1 MWVLPVSAR
10 DTLLGWHGSFV
21 GKKHRK
27 AWMAAPLLFWTVW
40 KERTRIAFVNKDI
53 SIQMMKFSLTEN
65 FSIVHG
71 YDGSSFQQHYI
82 NQDFGKSFSFSK
94 AHKYRL
100 QCYYT
105 EPGVLNDK
113 FNVSRYWKFHKY
125 RQPNQ
130 WLQAWLRREIQALI
144 QEEDVD
150 IIVHHILGVLD
161 SVIKRTEQKGQTIT
175 PERKQE
181 EFKASVSDAARPF
194 LTGRTDRFV
203 NEVELF
209 LASGLNIEAY
219 DEVYLQQLGW
229 TNPMATTEG
238 VEEQN
243 GHTHVVPYLYL
254 FDYDSD
260 GTD

>member
-1 MWVLPVSAR
+1 M
-10 DTLLGWHGSFV
+10 
-21 GKKHRK
+21 
-27 AWMAAPLLFWTVW
+27 
-40 KERTRIAFVNKDI
+40 
-53 SIQMMKFSLTEN
+53 SL
-65 FSIVHG
+65 
-71 YDGSSFQQHYI
+71 
-82 NQDFGKSFSFSK
+82 
-94 AHKYRL
+94 
-100 QCYYT
+100 C
-105 EPGVLNDK
+105 
-113 FNVSRYWKFHKY
+113 
-125 RQPNQ
+125 
-130 WLQAWLRREIQALI
+130 ALI
-144 QEEDVD
+144 
-150 IIVHHILGVLD
+150 IIFSMFGMHELTPTLNC
-161 SVIKRTEQKGQTIT
+161 SRTEQKGQTIT

>member
-10 DTLLGWHGSFV
+10 DTLLDECCQS
-21 GKKHRK
+21 
-27 AWMAAPLLFWTVW
+27 
-40 KERTRIAFVNKDI
+40 DI
-53 SIQMMKFSLTEN
+53 GLIDLQTEN

-144 QEEDVD
+144 QVNVVISLLFPCVSFPFPMIFDEEDVD